1 MKKNTLFPLLALC
14 CWLLFPNLTKGQSYP
29 PDYASVFVDLQ
40 LDHHP
45 AIIRKVS
52 DTSALVYYYDYTFRK
67 GVIALIDLSMNLKRV
82 FLKDNYTVN
91 DMRITGDHVYFC
103 GTVNNGG
110 RGFVG
115 HVKISSFYNYSTRTV
130 TYYLIDTLT
139 SELNRMVAYTIGGK
153 QKVVAVGRHHFINGG
168 AFPCPYDPITH
179 PYSCMCSF
187 FVEATFDGATIY
199 SPTFNYV
206 PVNLGHNEIIS
217 EVIETPNYVALVG
230 HDSDAN
236 STVIHRCNK
245 SGVTLSFL
253 FDHFYHYP
261 SAPYEGLSDYHGCV
275 MKGDTIAIASL
286 STYYDATGSHA
297 FSTNVRIFDLT
308 TMTNTKAQKVP
319 LNTKSEP
326 FDLVYIPEK
335 GRLVLLQDIC
345 LPPHPCDQNM
355 FIHLEP
361 YASTPYSAKC
371 WYESSGLKPFY
382 SLDRLSDNYYLAAG
396 GQYWCMKELM
406 NLTSNRCYISD
417 NFNIESLG
425 VLPSSEKSL
434 LYYTSSVFHIKSE
447 NSLFGDYT
455 FYIGCF

>member
-1 MKKNTLFPLLALC
+1 
-14 CWLLFPNLTKGQSYP
+14 
-29 PDYASVFVDLQ
+29 
-40 LDHHP
+40 
-45 AIIRKVS
+45 
-52 DTSALVYYYDYTFRK
+52 
-67 GVIALIDLSMNLKRV
+67 
-82 FLKDNYTVN
+82 
-91 DMRITGDHVYFC
+91 MRITGDNVYFC
-103 GTVNNGG
+103 GTVNDGG

-115 HVKISSFYNYSTRTV
+115 HLKISSFTDNYYRPV

-139 SELNRMVAYTIGGK
+139 SELNRMVAYTIDGK

-168 AFPCPYDPITH
+168 AFPCPYDPITN

-187 FVEATFDGATIY
+187 FVEATFIDAMMY
-199 SPTFNYV
+199 SPTFSYI

-230 HDSDAN
+230 HNYDAN
-236 STVIHRCNK
+236 SPVIHRCNK
-245 SGVTLSFL
+245 SGVALSFL
-253 FDHFYHYP
+253 FDQFYQYP
-261 SAPYEGLSDYHGCV
+261 SAPDEGRSDYHGCV
-275 MKGDTIAIASL
+275 MKGDTIAISSL
-286 STYYDATGSHA
+286 SVYFDGSGNHY

-319 LNTKSEP
+319 LNTKTEP

-371 WYESSGLKPFY
+371 WYESAGHKPFY
-382 SLDRLSDNYYLAAG
+382 SLDRLSGSYYLAAG

-406 NLTSNRCYISD
+406 NLTSNRCYIFD
-417 NFNIESLG
+417 NTNIEPLE
-425 VLPSSEKSL
+425 VLPSSVTSF
-434 LYYTSSVFHIKSE
+434 LYYAPSIFYIQSQE
-447 NSLFGDYT
+447 SLFGDNT